1 MKKPQIKEEPME
13 HTEIPKI
20 KFNVEQVDRNQNKVY
35 LTSENPQID
44 V

>member
-1 MKKPQIKEEPME
+1 MKKPQIKEEPMD

-20 KFNVEQVDRNQNKVY
+20 KFIVEQVDRNQNKVY